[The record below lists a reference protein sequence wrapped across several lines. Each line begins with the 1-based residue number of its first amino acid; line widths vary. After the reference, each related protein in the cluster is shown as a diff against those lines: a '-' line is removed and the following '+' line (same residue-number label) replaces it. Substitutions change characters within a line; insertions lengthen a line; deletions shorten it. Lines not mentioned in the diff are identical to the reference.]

1 MGRCPVMNAE
11 KGDVMDIQLQEL
23 LEKIKKEGVEAAK
36 AQADQVLSE
45 AETKRKA
52 ILAEAEAQATAI
64 VKKAE
69 ADARRLEEGSKA
81 ALAQVSRDSLLA
93 FKSGL
98 EALLGA
104 AMKAELG
111 AAYGPEVLAEAIS
124 VAVKALASGKTEDLT
139 VLLPPALLSK
149 VEAKASSLLAKELL
163 KGTVIKASS
172 ELSTG
177 FRIVEKDG
185 AAYYDFSA
193 ESLAEIFSTRLNSR
207 LAESLRA
214 AAKGL

>member
-1 MGRCPVMNAE
+1 MNAE

-23 LEKIKKEGVEAAK
+23 LDKIKKEGVEAAK
-36 AQADQVLSE
+36 AEAATIMADCESR
-45 AETKRKA
+45 KKA
-52 ILAEAEAQATAI
+52 ILAEAEAQAAAL

-69 ADARRLEEGSKA
+69 VEARKLEEGSKA

-93 FKSGL
+93 FRTGL
-98 EALLGA
+98 ESLLAA

-111 AAYGPEVLAEAIS
+111 AAYGPEVLAEAIGA
-124 VAVKALASGKTEDLT
+124 AVKALAAGGAEDLT

-149 VEAKASSLLAKELL
+149 VEAKASALLAKELV

-172 ELSTG
+172 ELSSG
-177 FRIVEKDG
+177 FRIIQKDG

-193 ESLAEIFSTRLNSR
+193 ESLAEIFSARLNSR